1 MKIKTK
7 NNGYKLNSPSL
18 SDKYAKY
25 KEGKNLRK
33 ICLKNPKIYIFVITT
48 IPTAKIKINYSTCII
63 FLG

>member
-48 IPTAKIKINYSTCII
+48 IPTAKKKK
-63 FLG
+63 L

>member
-33 ICLKNPKIYIFVITT
+33 MSKKPKNIYICHHYNTYC
-48 IPTAKIKINYSTCII
+48 KKK
-63 FLG
+63 